1 MTQARDGP
9 VQFEKDA
16 FDPFNIDE
24 MIRDVTGGAAGG
36 SAGDGA
42 GGSAGDGAGSKRYGV
57 QETYSGASKRARID
71 ENDGPT

>member
-42 GGSAGDGAGSKRYGV
+42 GTKRYGG

>member
-16 FDPFNIDE
+16 ADPFHIDE
-24 MIRDVTGGAAGG
+24 MIRDVTSSAGGG

-42 GGSAGDGAGSKRYGV
+42 GKKRYGV
-57 QETYSGASKRARID
+57 QETDRGPSKRAKKD
-71 ENDGPT
+71 E